1 MSSDKKRTSDGLR
14 RQIVK
19 LHKEGLGQRA
29 IARDLRVGLATVQL
43 WISRPAEADGSF
55 ADRRPGRASNR
66 TSAETERLIID
77 SRGRLK
83 LSALGEFGAEAI
95 HRDLTELGKG
105 PPSVS
110 TIGRVLAR
118 SGTLDDKRRTR
129 RAPPPQ
135 GWYLPRVA
143 ARLVELDQFDAV
155 IGLVI
160 RGGIDVEVLNG
171 VSLHGGLIA
180 SWPQTSVTTD
190 STLPRLLEHWREFG
204 LPGYAQFDNDTRF
217 QGAHQFKDSLG
228 RVVRLCLSLGVTPV
242 FAPPRE
248 PGLQNAIESL
258 NGRWQAKV
266 WNRWEH
272 ADLGELQKRSREY
285 VVASRKRH
293 AKRIEAA
300 PGRTPFPSGWKN
312 KKRFPLLGTVV
323 FVRRSDERG
332 RVRLLGHIFEVDP
345 SRPHRLLRADVRYDK
360 NRIDFHALRRADPS
374 AQPLLTSVPYNQR
387 RDTD

>member
-1 MSSDKKRTSDGLR
+1 MSSDKKRTSDALR

-19 LHKEGLGQRA
+19 LHKEGLRQRA
-29 IARDLRVGLATVQL
+29 IATELRVALGTVQL
-43 WISRPAEADGSF
+43 WIARPAEEDGSF
-55 ADRRPGRASNR
+55 PDRPTGRASNR
-66 TSAETERLIID
+66 TLPETERLILE

-83 LSALGEFGAEAI
+83 LSPLGEFGAEAI
-95 HRDLTELGKG
+95 YRDLAELGKE

-118 SGTLDDKRRTR
+118 SGALDEKRRTR

-135 GWYLPRVA
+135 GWYLPKVA

-160 RGGIDVEVLNG
+160 RGGTDVEVLNG

-180 SWPQTSVTTD
+180 SWPLASVTTD
-190 STLPRLLEHWREFG
+190 STLSRLEEHWREFG

-272 ADLGELQKRSREY
+272 ADLGELQERSQAY
-285 VVASRKRH
+285 VIASRKRH

-300 PGRTPFPSGWKN
+300 PERSPFPTLWKN
-312 KKRFPLLGTVV
+312 QKRFPLLGTVV

-332 RVRLLGHIFEVDP
+332 RVQLLGHTFEVDP
-345 SRPHRLLRADVRYDK
+345 QRPHRLLRADVRYDQ
-360 NRIDFHALRRADPS
+360 NRIDFHALRRADPK
-374 AQPLLTSVPYNQR
+374 AQPFLKSVPYKQKGE
-387 RDTD
+387 TS